1 MGQHW
6 DFDEILDRALQE
18 EDLDGMDS
26 VVARLVAEE
35 SMSRSTMLRRS
46 AAAAVGLTILGTPAT
61 AFARSL
67 RSGATPPVLGRNV
80 PFATLVKEA
89 KKEGEI
95 NVIALP
101 DDWANYIEVKS
112 TFKKRYGL
120 KLNDENPQASSGD
133 EVQAIISLK
142 GQSRAPDVVDVGPG
156 FAVGP
161 ANQGLYA
168 KYYNTRFK
176 TVPRAMKDGRGFW
189 TGDYWGVIAFG
200 TNQSIVD
207 KPPTDVGDLLSSNF
221 NHKVALNDDP
231 RKANAAFSGV
241 FAAALANGG
250 SLSNITPG
258 VDFFAKLAKAGKFQP
273 INVTPQ
279 TVASGQTPVTLDWD
293 YNQFGYK
300 KTYTNFK
307 WGVSIPKSGVYG
319 GYYCQA
325 INATAPHPWA
335 ARLWE
340 EFLYSDIGQLLFL
353 KGYAHPARFAD
364 LAARKVIPAALTK
377 ALPSPTL
384 YAGVKFASLK
394 QISDAKAIVAA
405 RWGPKV
411 LGA

>member
-1 MGQHW
+1 M
-6 DFDEILDRALQE
+6 
-18 EDLDGMDS
+18 
-26 VVARLVAEE
+26 
-35 SMSRSTMLRRS
+35 
-46 AAAAVGLTILGTPAT
+46 
-61 AFARSL
+61 
-67 RSGATPPVLGRNV
+67 
-80 PFATLVKEA
+80 
-89 KKEGEI
+89 
-95 NVIALP
+95 
-101 DDWANYIEVKS
+101 
-112 TFKKRYGL
+112 
-120 KLNDENPQASSGD
+120 
-133 EVQAIISLK
+133 
-142 GQSRAPDVVDVGPG
+142 
-156 FAVGP
+156 
-161 ANQGLYA
+161 
-168 KYYNTRFK
+168 
-176 TVPRAMKDGRGFW
+176 
-189 TGDYWGVIAFG
+189 
-200 TNQSIVD
+200 
-207 KPPTDVGDLLSSNF
+207 
-221 NHKVALNDDP
+221 
-231 RKANAAFSGV
+231 

-340 EFLYSDIGQLLFL
+340 EFLYSDFGQLLFL

-405 RWGPKV
+405 QWGPRSSGPERDRGRDHRTAGPGRARPATAAARLARRRPV
-411 LGA
+411 LRLFSRVPAAPVGGRPDRRLQGRAGLLHDEERL